1 MPTMATVSD
10 TLDTVATAPTGLAMD
25 MASTTARG
33 RLRLKLSLRPSPTTT
48 AVTMDLDIS
57 DMGATSTARGRLSP
71 SSTPTTL
78 PSTACTATVCPLP
91 SLLLLEDTLLLVATS
106 PTLLA
111 LSTLPRGRLRLTPS
125 PTTTAATMDSATEDM
140 ASDTGP
146 TDTAVTSTARGRLM
160 LRPSLTTTAVTST
173 AELPD
178 PPASGRDQPRLVTG
192 LSAESGFG

>member
-1 MPTMATVSD
+1 MATVSD

-33 RLRLKLSLRPSPTTT
+33 R
-48 AVTMDLDIS
+48 
-57 DMGATSTARGRLSP
+57 GRLSP

-91 SLLLLEDTLLLVATS
+91 CPLLLEDTLLLVATS

-111 LSTLPRGRLRLTPS
+111 LSTLPKGRLRLTPS
-125 PTTTAATMDSATEDM
+125 PTTTAATMDSATEDT
-140 ASDTGP
+140 ASATAP

-160 LRPSLTTTAVTST
+160 LRPSLTTTAATMDSATVDTASDTGPTDTAVTSRS
-173 AELPD
+173 ELHD

-192 LSAESGFG
+192 LSAESGFGSSLRLPC

>member
-1 MPTMATVSD
+1 MA
-10 TLDTVATAPTGLAMD
+10 ATAPTD
-25 MASTTARG
+25 TA
-33 RLRLKLSLRPSPTTT
+33 
-48 AVTMDLDIS
+48 
-57 DMGATSTARGRLSP
+57 ATSTARGRLSP

-91 SLLLLEDTLLLVATS
+91 CPLLLEDTLLLVATS

-125 PTTTAATMDSATEDM
+125 PTTTAATTASA
-140 ASDTGP
+140 TGP

-160 LRPSLTTTAVTST
+160 LRPSLTTTAATVDTASDTAPTDTAVTST

-178 PPASGRDQPRLVTG
+178 PPASGRDQP
-192 LSAESGFG
+192 

>member
-1 MPTMATVSD
+1 MA
-10 TLDTVATAPTGLAMD
+10 ATAPTD
-25 MASTTARG
+25 TA
-33 RLRLKLSLRPSPTTT
+33 
-48 AVTMDLDIS
+48 
-57 DMGATSTARGRLSP
+57 ATSTARGRLSP

-91 SLLLLEDTLLLVATS
+91 CPLLLEDTLLLVATS

-125 PTTTAATMDSATEDM
+125 PTTTAATMGWATVDM

-146 TDTAVTSTARGRLM
+146 TDMEVTSTARGRLM
-160 LRPSLTTTAVTST
+160 LRPSLTTTAATEDMASATGPTDTAVTST

-192 LSAESGFG
+192 LSAESGFGSSLRLPC

>member
-1 MPTMATVSD
+1 MA
-10 TLDTVATAPTGLAMD
+10 ATAPTD
-25 MASTTARG
+25 TA
-33 RLRLKLSLRPSPTTT
+33 
-48 AVTMDLDIS
+48 
-57 DMGATSTARGRLSP
+57 ATSTARGRLSP

-91 SLLLLEDTLLLVATS
+91 CPLLLEDTLLLVATS

-111 LSTLPRGRLRLTPS
+111 LSTLPKGRLRPS
-125 PTTTAATMDSATEDM
+125 LTTTAATMDSATVDT

-146 TDTAVTSTARGRLM
+146 TD
-160 LRPSLTTTAVTST
+160 TAVTST

-192 LSAESGFG
+192 LSAESGFGSSLRLPC